1 MLQLFA
7 LRASQECAALT
18 TGTPRE
24 VQQQYTTRAALGNDS
39 WRHLNVAVPRNR
51 SLSSRRVRSRSRSK
65 NEKHGGSISLNST
78 HVVKRLRSGG
88 GLNYYLEKM
97 ALCRLERSSSPCA
110 GRRQY
115 FPQLL
120 GWDDATLEL
129 FMTNAGQP
137 LAGAHG
143 ENKRHLPWSQYSVQF
158 SCMQRQLA
166 LVNVVH
172 HDLMAKQ
179 VLAKRDSRG
188 AMQLTLADFDESSV
202 DELSCPCTGSVHLTL
217 TLTLTP
223 TFALTLL
230 TL

>member
-1 MLQLFA
+1 MEAPKCGSAAKPQPVEPPSKLSIQK
-7 LRASQECAALT
+7 QE
-18 TGTPRE
+18 RE
-24 VQQQYTTRAALGNDS
+24 A
-39 WRHLNVAVPRNR
+39 WRLDQFE
-51 SLSSRRVRSRSRSK
+51 LD
-65 NEKHGGSISLNST
+65 T
-78 HVVKRLRSGG
+78 YVVKRLRSGG

-110 GRRQY
+110 GRRQ

-120 GWDDATLEL
+120 SWDDATLEL
-129 FMTNAGQP
+129 FMTNAGEP

-217 TLTLTP
+217 TLTP

-230 TL
+230 Y

>member
-1 MLQLFA
+1 MLELFA

-18 TGTPRE
+18 GTPRE
-24 VQQQYTTRAALGNDS
+24 VPQQYTTRAALGNHS
-39 WRHLNVAVPRNR
+39 WRHLNVVVPRNR
-51 SLSSRRVRSRSRSK
+51 SLPSRRVRSRSRSK
-65 NEKHGGSISLNST
+65 NEKHGGAISLNST

-158 SCMQRQLA
+158 SCMQRLMHA
-166 LVNVVH
+166 ANVVH
-172 HDLMAKQ
+172 YDLMAKQ

-188 AMQLTLADFDESSV
+188 AMQLTLTDFDESSV

-217 TLTLTP
+217 TL
-223 TFALTLL
+223 
-230 TL
+230 

>member
-1 MLQLFA
+1 MEAPKCKCGSAAKPQPVEPPGKI
-7 LRASQECAALT
+7 SIQKQE
-18 TGTPRE
+18 RE
-24 VQQQYTTRAALGNDS
+24 AWRLDKFELDTCGQAVALG
-39 WRHLNVAVPRNR
+39 WC
-51 SLSSRRVRSRSRSK
+51 
-65 NEKHGGSISLNST
+65 
-78 HVVKRLRSGG
+78 

-110 GRRQY
+110 GRRQ
-115 FPQLL
+115 FPQILS
-120 GWDDATLEL
+120 WDDATLEL
-129 FMTNAGQP
+129 FMTNAGEP

-217 TLTLTP
+217 TLTP

-230 TL
+230 Y

>member
-1 MLQLFA
+1 M
-7 LRASQECAALT
+7 
-18 TGTPRE
+18 
-24 VQQQYTTRAALGNDS
+24 
-39 WRHLNVAVPRNR
+39 
-51 SLSSRRVRSRSRSK
+51 
-65 NEKHGGSISLNST
+65 NST

-143 ENKRHLPWSQYSVQF
+143 ENKRHLPWSQYSEQF
-158 SCMQRQLA
+158 SCMQRLMHA
-166 LVNVVH
+166 ANVVH
-172 HDLMAKQ
+172 YDLMAKQ

-188 AMQLTLADFDESSV
+188 AMQLTLTDFDESSV

-217 TLTLTP
+217 TLYTL
-223 TFALTLL
+223 TFALILL
-230 TL
+230 TP